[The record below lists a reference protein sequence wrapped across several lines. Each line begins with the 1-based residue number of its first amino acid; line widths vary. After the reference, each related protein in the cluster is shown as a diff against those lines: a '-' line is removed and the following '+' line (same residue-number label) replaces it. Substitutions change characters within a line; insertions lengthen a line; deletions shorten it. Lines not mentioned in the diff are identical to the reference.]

1 MQLKLQ
7 EVGVDTMT
15 ITYNVLV
22 SDQFLI
28 NQLSYELLFMDA
40 SVPIRRDVTIFRR
53 NKDLISADGFGLK

>member
-28 NQLSYELLFMDA
+28 NQLRNELLFMDA
-40 SVPIRRDVTIFRR
+40 SISIRWDVTILRR
-53 NKDLISADGFGLK
+53 YKDLISADGFGLK